1 MLYQQIEQNK
11 RNTWIVLGSFTAL
24 LLAIAGLLS
33 VYLTFWVG
41 IIFLAAGIIYMVYIY
56 FYSTRHLMRITHAV
70 EITQE
75 NVPELYEMVEEM
87 SLAAGIPMP
96 KVYAIPSNIPN
107 AFATG
112 RDPEHASLAVTSG
125 LVKIMNH
132 DELLGVIGHEIS
144 HIRNYD
150 LRVTT
155 ITSALS
161 SFIYLAAIYLLALGW
176 ALFKI
181 DGGVVTK
188 CICWFFGSIALA
200 VGAGLFIVALPIAKL
215 LNLSMSRQ
223 REYLADIGSVDLTR
237 NPKCIVGALKK
248 LEAIEQQYQQ
258 QKEDPMV
265 SALAFNSFQVKHWWT
280 NLISDHPTLDRRI
293 DRLEHTADL
302 PK

>member
-11 RNTWIVLGSFTAL
+11 RNTWIVLGGFTAL

-33 VYLTFWVG
+33 VYVTFWAG
-41 IIFLAAGIIYMVYIY
+41 MIFLAAGIIYMVYIY

-70 EITQE
+70 EINQE
-75 NVPELYEMVEEM
+75 NVPQLYEMVEEM

-125 LVKIMNH
+125 LVKVMNH

-161 SFIYLAAIYLLALGW
+161 SFIYLAAVYLLALGW
-176 ALFKI
+176 TLFKM
-181 DGGVVTK
+181 DGGVITK
-188 CICWFFGSIALA
+188 CICCWRWPVYRGFANRQIAQLVYVPAAGIPGGHWFSRPDQKSEVHCRCIEKAGS
-200 VGAGLFIVALPIAKL
+200 
-215 LNLSMSRQ
+215 
-223 REYLADIGSVDLTR
+223 Y
-237 NPKCIVGALKK
+237 
-248 LEAIEQQYQQ
+248 
-258 QKEDPMV
+258 
-265 SALAFNSFQVKHWWT
+265 
-280 NLISDHPTLDRRI
+280 
-293 DRLEHTADL
+293 
-302 PK
+302 

>member
-11 RNTWIVLGSFTAL
+11 RNTWIVLGGFTAL

-33 VYLTFWVG
+33 VYLTFWAG
-41 IIFLAAGIIYMVYIY
+41 MIFLAAGIIYMVYIY
-56 FYSTRHLMRITHAV
+56 FYSTKHLMRITHAV
-70 EITQE
+70 EINQE
-75 NVPELYEMVEEM
+75 NVPQLYEMVEEM

-161 SFIYLAAIYLLALGW
+161 SFIYLAAVYLLALGW
-176 ALFKI
+176 TLFKM

-200 VGAGLFIVALPIAKL
+200 VGASLFIVALPIAKL

-237 NPKCIVGALKK
+237 NPQCIVGALKK

-258 QKEDPMV
+258 QKENPMV
-265 SALAFNSFQVKHWWT
+265 SALAFNNFQVKHWWT

>member
-11 RNTWIVLGSFTAL
+11 RNTRIVLGGFTAL

-33 VYLTFWVG
+33 VYLTFWAG
-41 IIFLAAGIIYMVYIY
+41 MIFLAAGIIYMVYIY
-56 FYSTRHLMRITHAV
+56 FYSTRHLMKVTHAV
-70 EITQE
+70 EISQE
-75 NVPELYEMVEEM
+75 NFPELYEMVEEM

-96 KVYAIPSNIPN
+96 KIYIVPSNVPN

-125 LVKIMNH
+125 LLKIMNH
-132 DELLGVIGHEIS
+132 DEVLGVIGHEMS

-176 ALFKI
+176 TLFKME
-181 DGGVVTK
+181 GGVITK

-237 NPKCIVGALKK
+237 N
-248 LEAIEQQYQQ
+248 QNT
-258 QKEDPMV
+258 
-265 SALAFNSFQVKHWWT
+265 S
-280 NLISDHPTLDRRI
+280 
-293 DRLEHTADL
+293 L
-302 PK
+302 PP

>member
-11 RNTWIVLGSFTAL
+11 RNTWIVLGGFTAL
-24 LLAIAGLLS
+24 LLAIAGMLS
-33 VYLTFWVG
+33 VYLTFWAG
-41 IIFLAAGIIYMVYIY
+41 MIFLAAGIIYMVYIY

-70 EITQE
+70 EINQE
-75 NVPELYEMVEEM
+75 NVPQLYEMVEEM

-161 SFIYLAAIYLLALGW
+161 SFIYLAAVYLLALGW
-176 ALFKI
+176 TLFKM

-258 QKEDPMV
+258 QKENPMV
-265 SALAFNSFQVKHWWT
+265 LALAFNNFQVKHWWT

>member
-1 MLYQQIEQNK
+1 
-11 RNTWIVLGSFTAL
+11 
-24 LLAIAGLLS
+24 
-33 VYLTFWVG
+33 
-41 IIFLAAGIIYMVYIY
+41 
-56 FYSTRHLMRITHAV
+56 
-70 EITQE
+70 
-75 NVPELYEMVEEM
+75 
-87 SLAAGIPMP
+87 
-96 KVYAIPSNIPN
+96 
-107 AFATG
+107 
-112 RDPEHASLAVTSG
+112 
-125 LVKIMNH
+125 MNH

-161 SFIYLAAIYLLALGW
+161 SFIYLAAVYLLALGW
-176 ALFKI
+176 TLFKM
-181 DGGVVTK
+181 DGGVITK

-248 LEAIEQQYQQ
+248 LEAIEQQYQK
-258 QKEDPMV
+258 QKENPMV
-265 SALAFNSFQVKHWWT
+265 SALAFNNFQVKHWWT

>member
-1 MLYQQIEQNK
+1 M
-11 RNTWIVLGSFTAL
+11 F
-24 LLAIAGLLS
+24 
-33 VYLTFWVG
+33 
-41 IIFLAAGIIYMVYIY
+41 
-56 FYSTRHLMRITHAV
+56 
-70 EITQE
+70 
-75 NVPELYEMVEEM
+75 P
-87 SLAAGIPMP
+87 
-96 KVYAIPSNIPN
+96 
-107 AFATG
+107 TG

-125 LVKIMNH
+125 LLKIMNH
-132 DELLGVIGHEIS
+132 DEVLGVIGHEMS

-176 ALFKI
+176 TLFKME
-181 DGGVVTK
+181 GGVITK

-237 NPKCIVGALKK
+237 NPKYIVDALKK

-258 QKEDPMV
+258 QYQQQKEDPIV
-265 SALAFNSFQVKHWWT
+265 SALAFNSFQIKHWWT

-293 DRLEHTADL
+293 DRLQHTADT
-302 PK
+302 PE

>member
-11 RNTWIVLGSFTAL
+11 RNTWIVLGGFTAL
-24 LLAIAGLLS
+24 LLAIAGMLS
-33 VYLTFWVG
+33 VYLTFWAG

-70 EITQE
+70 EINQE
-75 NVPELYEMVEEM
+75 NVPQLYEMVEEM

-107 AFATG
+107 AFATV

-125 LVKIMNH
+125 LVKSMNH

-150 LRVTT
+150 LQVTT

-161 SFIYLAAIYLLALGW
+161 SFIYLAAVYLLALGW
-176 ALFKI
+176 TLFKM
-181 DGGVVTK
+181 DGGVITK
-188 CICWFFGSIALA
+188 CICWLFGSIALA
-200 VGAGLFIVALPIAKL
+200 VGAGLFIVVLPIAKL

-237 NPKCIVGALKK
+237 NPQCIEKAGS
-248 LEAIEQQYQQ
+248 Y
-258 QKEDPMV
+258 
-265 SALAFNSFQVKHWWT
+265 
-280 NLISDHPTLDRRI
+280 
-293 DRLEHTADL
+293 
-302 PK
+302 

>member
-11 RNTWIVLGSFTAL
+11 RNTWIVLGGFTAL
-24 LLAIAGLLS
+24 LLAIAGMLS
-33 VYLTFWVG
+33 VYLTFWAG

-70 EITQE
+70 EINQE
-75 NVPELYEMVEEM
+75 NVPQLYEMVEEM

-161 SFIYLAAIYLLALGW
+161 SFIYLAAVYLLALGW
-176 ALFKI
+176 TLFKM
-181 DGGVVTK
+181 DGGVITK

-237 NPKCIVGALKK
+237 KPQCIVGALKK

-258 QKEDPMV
+258 QKENPMV
-265 SALAFNSFQVKHWWT
+265 SALAFNNFQVKHWWT
-280 NLISDHPTLDRRI
+280 NLISDHPTLDQRI